1 MHTFKEFL
9 TLGIIKVIKQTTG
22 DVADNIAIKI
32 INAHIK
38 NYGTVQSLKID
49 RVLREID
56 ISLTLHGEKDPVQV
70 LCKKYSFH
78 AIEEIIHVRVE
89 SFFSC
94 RPWLNA
100 VLNDFVALKL
110 FPLDHPQAKIIPI
123 YLSCTVLK
131 EQGNGRG

>member
-1 MHTFKEFL
+1 M
-9 TLGIIKVIKQTTG
+9 GIIKEIKQAAG

-32 INAHIK
+32 INARIE

-56 ISLTLHGEKDPVQV
+56 ISVTLHGEKVPVQV

-78 AIEEIIHVRVE
+78 AIDEIIHARVE

-94 RPWLNA
+94 RSWLNA
-100 VLNDFVALKL
+100 VLNDFVAHKF

-123 YLSCTVLK
+123 FLSCTVLSRTK
-131 EQGNGRG
+131 